1 MAALTPGRWYAAP
14 VGSALTEL
22 ELVRL
27 HAHVASLAH
36 ELQWLERVLSDS
48 SRLDALLAGR
58 CFVYVGG
65 RPGSNAVLRER
76 VTRASG
82 VFEHHV
88 ALIDDDGS
96 ARARDFAALLRRA
109 DIVLCPLDT
118 IDTES
123 LAALRS
129 LCARNGV
136 PWAPLRSSNVA
147 SFAAGVLRSARRL
160 ARSAS
165 YRMAD

>member
-1 MAALTPGRWYAAP
+1 MATLTPDAWGAAPDGAALAET
-14 VGSALTEL
+14 

-36 ELQWLERVLSDS
+36 ELQWLERVLCDDGG
-48 SRLDALLAGR
+48 LDALLAGR

-65 RPGSNAVLRER
+65 RPGSNAILRER
-76 VTRASG
+76 VTRAAG
-82 VFEHHV
+82 VFEHQV

-96 ARARDFAALLRRA
+96 ARARGVAALLGRA
-109 DIVLCPLDT
+109 DLVLCPLDT
-118 IDTES
+118 IDPGS

-147 SFAAGVLRSARRL
+147 SFAAGVLRAARRL
-160 ARSAS
+160 AHRHCA
-165 YRMAD
+165 A